1 MNSMSNQ
8 NVQYAWKYHDGT
20 KHSYQSVRTNPHF
33 LDWANRPRPFKV
45 YPSLEP
51 ILLPKD
57 IAQTGRPA
65 LSVIG
70 LAQPDTTKDAP
81 VSAEDLAAVL
91 HYSAGLTRRRA
102 YSGGE
107 IQFRAAA
114 CTGALYSVELYAVCG
129 DLKDLDAGVYIY
141 NPADSA
147 LRRLRA
153 GDYRGCLVRAAADE
167 ASVRHAPVTL
177 VCTGTYWRNAWK
189 YQARTYRHFGWD
201 NGTILANL
209 LALAAARN
217 LPAKVLNG
225 FVDSEVNHLLGLDT
239 DREVALNLVPLGRS
253 PAPAAEFTGEVPS
266 LSLETLPYSRRE
278 VDYPAM
284 REMHAGLEPG
294 DSRRSRRVAQGYAR
308 EPCAA
313 AA

>member
-1 MNSMSNQ
+1 MNNMSNQ
-8 NVQYAWKYHDGT
+8 NAQYDWKYHDGT

-33 LDWANRPRPFKV
+33 LDWANQPRLFKV

-70 LAQPDTTKDAP
+70 LAQPDTTTDAP
-81 VSAEDLAAVL
+81 VSAEDLASVL

-129 DLKDLDAGVYIY
+129 DLKDLDAGVYIF

-153 GDYRGCLVRAAADE
+153 GDYRGCLDRAAAGE

-201 NGTILANL
+201 NGTILAHV
-209 LALAAARN
+209 LAAANARR
-217 LPAKVLNG
+217 LPARVVCGFIDQTVNG
-225 FVDSEVNHLLGLDT
+225 LLSLEIE
-239 DREVALNLVPLGRS
+239 REVAFSMVALGQGAAAAPDPPAVEPLQ
-253 PAPAAEFTGEVPS
+253 
-266 LSLETLPYSRRE
+266 LETTPSSRSE
-278 VDYPAM
+278 VDYPLM
-284 REMHAGLEPG
+284 
-294 DSRRSRRVAQGYAR
+294 RRVHEASSLNSEREVAQWR
-308 EPCAA
+308 ETA
-313 AA
+313 